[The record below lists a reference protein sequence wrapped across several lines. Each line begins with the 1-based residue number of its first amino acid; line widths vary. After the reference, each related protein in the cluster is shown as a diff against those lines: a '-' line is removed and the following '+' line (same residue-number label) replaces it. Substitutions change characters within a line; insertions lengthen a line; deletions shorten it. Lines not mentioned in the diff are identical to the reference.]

1 MLSGAQF
8 LWARAGECAALCCI
22 YWPFRPNL
30 TTDDRTLAASTV
42 KQASEAA
49 RRYALAL
56 FELAQDKGDLATAH
70 KDLKTFSDM
79 VKSSE
84 DLQRLLDSP
93 AFSREDKISALG
105 ELAKKAGLSDLVAK
119 FLGAM
124 AQNGRAKDV
133 LGAQIAFDELYA
145 KQRGVKRAVVRTAK
159 QMSGAEQARI
169 ESILAKAVGG
179 EVELSS
185 EVDPSLIG
193 GIQLRIGSQL
203 VDASLAAKLDR
214 MNTAMKGA

>member
-1 MLSGAQF
+1 VPCFVFPVDLADS
-8 LWARAGECAALCCI
+8 
-22 YWPFRPNL
+22 
-30 TTDDRTLAASTV
+30 TTDDRTLAASKVT
-42 KQASEAA
+42 QASEAA
-49 RRYALAL
+49 RRYASAL
-56 FELAQDKGDLATAH
+56 FDLAQDKGELASVHKDFQAFAKLPGEAKDLATLMA
-70 KDLKTFSDM
+70 
-79 VKSSE
+79 
-84 DLQRLLDSP
+84 SP
-93 AFSREDKISALG
+93 AFSADEKVSGLSAIM
-105 ELAKKAGLSDLVAK
+105 KKAGFSGLLVN
-119 FLGAM
+119 FVGVM
-124 AQNGRAKDV
+124 ARNGRSQDI

-159 QMSGAEQARI
+159 EMSGAERQRI

>member
-1 MLSGAQF
+1 M
-8 LWARAGECAALCCI
+8 
-22 YWPFRPNL
+22 
-30 TTDDRTLAASTV
+30 AASKVT
-42 KQASEAA
+42 QASEAA
-49 RRYALAL
+49 RRYASAL
-56 FELAQDKGDLATAH
+56 FDLAQDKGELASVHKDFQAFAKLPGEAKDLATLMA
-70 KDLKTFSDM
+70 
-79 VKSSE
+79 
-84 DLQRLLDSP
+84 SP
-93 AFSREDKISALG
+93 AFSADEKVSGLSAIM
-105 ELAKKAGLSDLVAK
+105 KKAGFSGLLVN
-119 FLGAM
+119 FVGVM
-124 AQNGRAKDV
+124 ARNGRSQDI

-159 QMSGAEQARI
+159 EMTGAERQRI

>member
-1 MLSGAQF
+1 M
-8 LWARAGECAALCCI
+8 
-22 YWPFRPNL
+22 
-30 TTDDRTLAASTV
+30 DDRTLAANKVTH
-42 KQASEAA
+42 ASEAA
-49 RRYALAL
+49 RRYASAL
-56 FELAQDKGDLATAH
+56 FELAQDKGAIADVHNDYKAFVA
-70 KDLKTFSDM
+70 M
-79 VKSSE
+79 AEESE
-84 DLQRLLDSP
+84 DLTRLLESP
-93 AFSREDKISALG
+93 AFSREEKVKALA
-105 ELAKKAGLSDLVAK
+105 EVVKKAGMTDLLAK
-119 FLGAM
+119 FIGTM
-124 AQNGRAKDV
+124 AQNGRARDIV
-133 LGAQIAFDELYA
+133 DAQHAFDELYA

-159 QMSGAEQARI
+159 EMSGAERQRI